1 MQIKSEEE
9 ACEFLKVLSKDFLVK
24 YHDFNDFLIDYY
36 LKSEDIEQ
44 RIAASISI
52 YGGRSKHINNSH
64 KGMINS

>member
-1 MQIKSEEE
+1 M
-9 ACEFLKVLSKDFLVK
+9 LSKDFLVK